1 MTEGTTGRTIAKNA
15 SWLFIATTMQKLVA
29 FLAFTIAAR
38 IVGPTVIGEY
48 FFAVAMTS
56 TCVVI
61 ADLGITSVVIRGL
74 AAKIEE
80 GRRLLGAAIRL
91 KLILI
96 PLSVI
101 AVLAYGM
108 IRHVD
113 AVVWQTLIIMILVMS
128 ADSLHLL
135 FYGALRGKQLL
146 RYEAIGMF
154 IGQLLSG
161 VVAVSSAFL
170 GWGAPGLAS
179 ALLIGSMWNV
189 GWSWLKIGREG
200 IQMSAPTRKDF
211 AMLVHQAIPFAFA
224 GIFVKVYSYLDTMM
238 IEAYHDKVAVGN
250 YAVAY
255 KITYAF
261 QFIPLVFVAA
271 LYPAMSSVF
280 ADHDVKKMK
289 SVFAGSL
296 RLMAIIAAPLAAGI
310 SAIAP
315 KAIPVIYHTS
325 FIGAIPPLM
334 VLSWVLIPIFLDF
347 PVGSLLNA
355 THRAHLKTSAMGAT
369 MVLNAL
375 LNFILVPPLGPIGAA
390 WAGLGS
396 FTFLFLIGI
405 VFVWKD
411 LPSPMWLASLLIRS
425 GLVAAAVWFSVTF
438 TMDIMPLILT
448 ILFGGSIGVVVL
460 LVTKMLTVA
469 EVMAAVRW
477 MHARIRPSQVE
488 EEDVHA

>member
-1 MTEGTTGRTIAKNA
+1 MTAGTTGKTIARNA
-15 SWLFIATTMQKLVA
+15 SWLFVATTMQKFVA
-29 FLAFTIAAR
+29 FLAFTVAAR

-56 TCVVI
+56 TCVVL

-74 AAKIEE
+74 AANLEQ
-80 GRRLLGAAIRL
+80 GRRMLGAAMRL
-91 KLILI
+91 KLFLI
-96 PLSVI
+96 PLSVL
-101 AVLAYGM
+101 AVLAYGA

-113 AVVWQTLIIMILVMS
+113 AVVWQTLTIMILVMS

-154 IGQLLSG
+154 VGQLLSG
-161 VVAVSSAFL
+161 VVAISAAYL

-179 ALLIGSMWNV
+179 ALLVGSVWNV
-189 GWSWLKIGREG
+189 GWSWLQNGREG
-200 IQMSAPTRKDF
+200 ICVSAPSRADV
-211 AMLVHQAIPFAFA
+211 ALLVRQAIPFALA

-238 IEAYHDKVAVGN
+238 IERFHDVAAVGN

-280 ADHDVKKMK
+280 ADHDTKKMK

-296 RLMAIIAAPLAAGI
+296 RLMVIIAAPLAAGI
-310 SAIAP
+310 SAVAP
-315 KAIPVIYHTS
+315 KAIPVIYNTA
-325 FIGAIPPLM
+325 FIGAVPPLM

-369 MVLNAL
+369 MVLNAI
-375 LNFILVPPLGPIGAA
+375 LNFILVPPLGPVGAA

-396 FTFLFLIGI
+396 FTFLFLVGI
-405 VFVWKD
+405 VFTWKD
-411 LPSPMWLASLLIRS
+411 LPSLRWLASLLLRS
-425 GLVAAAVWFSVTF
+425 GLVSASVWFSVAR
-438 TMDIMPLILT
+438 TMDVMPLVLT

-460 LVTKMLTVA
+460 LVTKLLTVA
-469 EVMAAVRW
+469 EVMAVVRW
-477 MHARIRPSQVE
+477 MHTRIRPSQVQ
-488 EEDVHA
+488 EEDVHV